1 MIRLAA
7 VAVISFA
14 ANVIGLVAA
23 ALLLDDLGADAVGVV
38 VGAVV
43 FTIAAVLFEPL
54 IRQVALRNKQA
65 LLGSSALIATL
76 LGLIVAVVITD
87 GLTISGLLTWVLA
100 TVIVWGV
107 ALAARLLLP
116 LVIFKQVLAERREG

>member
-14 ANVIGLVAA
+14 SNVVALIVA
-23 ALLLDDLGADAVGVV
+23 GALLDDMAADATGVV

-43 FTIAAVLFEPL
+43 FTIATVLFEPL

-76 LGLIVAVVITD
+76 AGLIVAVILTD
-87 GLTISGLLTWVLA
+87 GLAIRGLVTWVLA
-100 TVIVWGV
+100 TVIVWAI
-107 ALAARLLLP
+107 ALAARVLLP
-116 LVIFKQVLAERREG
+116 LVIFKKVLAERNAG